1 MFSLLGQ
8 IYNIGDFYKMHLSH
22 AKNNQ
27 LTLLIVHAHP
37 DDESISTGGVL
48 AKYAADGV
56 RTVLTYCTRGE
67 AGDILNPEFVSPKPG
82 LSITEIR
89 AIELEKAVNVLD
101 VKSVHFLG
109 YRDSGMAGTPE
120 NHHPE
125 AFARAD
131 KQKATARLVEIIR
144 RVRPHVIVTYNEKG
158 TYLHPDHIM
167 ANRVTLRAFKASGD
181 RDYNIREGL
190 EPWQPSKLYF
200 TAIPLER
207 IRRMHR
213 IIVERGEEPGFDPE
227 VLGTPEENISAIID
241 VRRFLSRKLEALNCH
256 LSQMNP
262 NGIFRRMPEK
272 LREEAMGYEHF
283 ECVLGCTPSNGKE
296 TDLFDGLH
304 Q

>member
-1 MFSLLGQ
+1 
-8 IYNIGDFYKMHLSH
+8 MHLSE

-48 AKYAADGV
+48 AKYSANGV

-89 AIELEKAVNVLD
+89 AIELDKAVNVLG

-120 NHHPE
+120 NLHPQ

-131 KQKATARLVEIIR
+131 KKEATARLVEIIR
-144 RVRPHVIVTYNEKG
+144 RVRPQVIVTYNEKG

-167 ANRVTLRAFKASGD
+167 ANRVTLRAFKASAD
-181 RDYNIREGL
+181 RDYNIRQGL
-190 EPWQPSKLYF
+190 APWQSSKLYY
-200 TAIPLER
+200 TAIPLAR

-213 IIVERGEEPGFDPE
+213 IIVEQGQEPGFDPE
-227 VLGTPEENISAIID
+227 VLGTPEEKISAIID
-241 VRRFLSRKLEALNCH
+241 VRKFLSRKLEALNCH
-256 LSQMNP
+256 QSQMNP
-262 NGIFRRMPEK
+262 NSIFRRMPAD
-272 LREEAMGYEHF
+272 LREQALGYEHF
-283 ECVLGCTPSNGKE
+283 ECVHGCTANNGKE
-296 TDLFDGLH
+296 TDLF
-304 Q
+304 